1 MNISNDESNISKVKF
16 SRPWPMTVLCVLGF
30 SFCAFMLLFII
41 VTCFFARGFTRDG
54 QIMMVIFSL
63 IFVSHFCVFI
73 SYWMMQK
80 WGFYVYW
87 LGLIGVFICGS
98 MSPQWQ
104 FSIRDSWIPLI
115 IIGIGL
121 FYYKRLR

>member
-1 MNISNDESNISKVKF
+1 MLNTSDNESQPERAH
-16 SRPWPMTVLCVLGF
+16 RPWPMTVLCVLGF
-30 SFCAFMLLFII
+30 SFCVFMFFFVI
-41 VTCFFARGFTRDG
+41 VTFSFVNGFTRNG
-54 QIMMVIFSL
+54 QIMIFIFSL
-63 IFVSHFCVFI
+63 IFISHFCIFI
-73 SYWMMQK
+73 SYWMMRK
-80 WGFYVYW
+80 WGLYVYV
-87 LGLIGVFICGS
+87 LGLIGIFVGGS